1 MNSEELYPKKLS
13 VIMSIYDKEN
23 PVYFERSL
31 CSIWDDQFLKPDQII
46 LVKNGPL
53 NNDLEIICEK
63 WSRLIPEI
71 LILINLEENLG
82 FARALNIALEASNS
96 RYIARMDTDDISTPD
111 RFSKQIDFL
120 NKNKN
125 IDVVG
130 SQIVEINEND
140 KIIKDIVSYPLNH
153 DQLLEFFSKRDPIA
167 HPSAMFRNS
176 FFKKAGVYS
185 ESHPLFEDTYL
196 WYLGFKYGCKFSNLD
211 SICLK
216 YRRTKNFY
224 KRRGN
229 LKKAIKLLKVRVFK
243 INRQL
248 NFGFSSNLF
257 AIFYFIM
264 SIMPAKLKQIAY
276 QYLR

>member
-1 MNSEELYPKKLS
+1 
-13 VIMSIYDKEN
+13 
-23 PVYFERSL
+23 
-31 CSIWDDQFLKPDQII
+31 
-46 LVKNGPL
+46 
-53 NNDLEIICEK
+53 
-63 WSRLIPEI
+63 
-71 LILINLEENLG
+71 
-82 FARALNIALEASNS
+82 
-96 RYIARMDTDDISTPD
+96 
-111 RFSKQIDFL
+111 
-120 NKNKN
+120 
-125 IDVVG
+125 
-130 SQIVEINEND
+130 
-140 KIIKDIVSYPLNH
+140 
-153 DQLLEFFSKRDPIA
+153 
-167 HPSAMFRNS
+167 MFRNS